1 MLNKIGGAD
10 MFYETELRFL
20 CDVFNKCRLQ
30 TLILDM
36 NSQVD
41 SRIDMGFRQI
51 FGDRDSYNKNM
62 VEYFCEIMPDTIYKF
77 VDALSC
83 RYILL
88 LLPHTLNNAVLCIGP
103 YLSSELNQADILE
116 IAEHLRLDPKQA
128 KQLESHYGSIPCLP
142 DTSRLFTVLDTF
154 VERMWGSAENY
165 TVAEVSKERLIDDFP
180 IQQKK
185 DPSDP
190 EIKAM
195 NMKIM
200 EARYAYENELMQAV
214 SQGQSHKAGVILS
227 NFSHLSFESRL
238 ADSVRNLKN
247 YCIIMNTLLR
257 KAAENGGVHPIYL
270 DSISSS
276 FAKKIEQVNSTN
288 AIQGLMTEMFN
299 SYCKLVKKHSMK
311 HFSPPVQKAIIY
323 IDSDLTANLSLSAIA
338 EAQNVSA
345 SYLSWLF
352 KQETGETLTDHVN
365 KKRVKLAKKL
375 LETTGLQIQTIAQYC
390 GILDVQYFSK
400 VFKKYVGKSPK
411 EYRESG
417 KV

>member
-1 MLNKIGGAD
+1 

-20 CDVFNKCRLQ
+20 CDTFKKCKLQ
-30 TLILDM
+30 TLILNM
-36 NSQVD
+36 NSPLD
-41 SRIDMGFRQI
+41 ARIDMGIRQI
-51 FGDRDSYNKNM
+51 FGDRHSYNKNV
-62 VEYFCEIMPDTIYKF
+62 VEYFGEIMPNTVYRF

-88 LLPHTLNNAVLCIGP
+88 LLPQTTNNVVLCIGP
-103 YLSSELNQADILE
+103 YLSSELSHTNILE
-116 IAEHLRLDPKQA
+116 IAEGLRLDPDQA
-128 KQLESHYGSIPCLP
+128 KMLENHYGSIICLP
-142 DTSRLFTVLDTF
+142 DSSRLFTVLDTF
-154 VERMWGSAENY
+154 AERLWGPAENY
-165 TVAEVSKERLIDDFP
+165 TVVDISKEGAIDDLVL
-180 IQQKK
+180 QQKK

-195 NMKIM
+195 NMKMM

-227 NFSHLSFESRL
+227 SFSQLSFETRL
-238 ADSVRNLKN
+238 SDAVRNLKN

-276 FAKKIEQVNSTN
+276 FAKKIEQLNST
-288 AIQGLMTEMFN
+288 AAVQGLMSEMFS
-299 SYCKLVKKHSMK
+299 SYCRLVKKHSMK

-365 KKRVKLAKKL
+365 KKRVKLATKL
-375 LETTGLQIQTIAQYC
+375 LETTNLQIQTIAQYC